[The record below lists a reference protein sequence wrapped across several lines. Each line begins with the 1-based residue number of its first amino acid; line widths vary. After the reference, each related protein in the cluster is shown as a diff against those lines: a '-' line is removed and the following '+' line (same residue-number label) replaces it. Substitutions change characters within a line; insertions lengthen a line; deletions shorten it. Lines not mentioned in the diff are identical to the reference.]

1 MMQAGSPSW
10 AHKVS
15 PERVAAWQAA
25 VIDGRRKLAD
35 MERRA
40 TYPANPDQDTVALC
54 EHFRLQ
60 YKQGR
65 ILKALSFS
73 YAISAD
79 ALCDL
84 TGVHPALIKMEVHHT
99 SRRVGMQIFVVSGPG
114 RSPVLFKIINESD
127 CKRIRDVIARSW
139 SEHLSLN
146 CTG

>member
-1 MMQAGSPSW
+1 MMEAGTPSW

-15 PERVAAWQAA
+15 PERVKAWQQA
-25 VIDGRRKLAD
+25 VIDGRRIVAD
-35 MERRA
+35 AERRA
-40 TYPANPDQDTVALC
+40 TYPANADPDTVALC

-73 YAISAD
+73 YAVSASE
-79 ALCDL
+79 LVDL

-99 SRRVGMQIFVVSGPG
+99 SRRTGMQIFVVSDRG
-114 RSPVLFKIINESD
+114 RLPVLFRLVNEND
-127 CKRIRDVIARSW
+127 CKRVRDVVTASW

-146 CTG
+146 RVA